1 MQQCKGA
8 MVDWLALSTLPAWVV
23 IENQLWTPFAK
34 YAKVLPKMIGI
45 EVRELKGK
53 DPECQQFY
61 QIGSDLSSQKWG
73 VESAHARALDPSSAG
88 VFYVLLL
95 LLVDTWFL
103 IRWTWISGSPRSIQ
117 AFSGTRTVT
126 RVFLILRFLVSLR
139 KQLLVSNI
147 LGLQMFTVGE
157 QPAHDW
163 ASQSDKSSPII
174 VCIPLTLEIP
184 D

>member
-1 MQQCKGA
+1 MI
-8 MVDWLALSTLPAWVV
+8 DWLELSPLLAWVV

-45 EVRELKGK
+45 QVRELKGK
-53 DPECQQFY
+53 DSECQRFY

-73 VESAHARALDPSSAG
+73 VESAP
-88 VFYVLLL
+88 VLLL
-95 LLVDTWFL
+95 TLLQKVYFVCFCCYLQTPDSWFDGL
-103 IRWTWISGSPRSIQ
+103 ESVSLLG
-117 AFSGTRTVT
+117 AFRPLVGTGTVT
-126 RVFLILRFLVSLR
+126 WVFLILRFLVSLR

-157 QPAHDW
+157 QPARDW
-163 ASQSDKSSPII
+163 ASQSDKSSSII
-174 VCIPLTLEIP
+174 LCIPLTLENP